1 MSRKESIGMGLD
13 PPTARRSTII
23 RRGKRNKLSNKKK
36 KRRLSC
42 GRVSPIAERFKLK
55 LKNCIGG
62 GVQHPEVH
70 VIKGRST
77 IINGHQTVIHIAFPI
92 KNDAHAFRSLSLIQ
106 MRKELLGANHHSRAF
121 LLPNGGYFSNVG
133 ATKLGSRAL
142 KALEYR
148 EAIGVAVLISTW
160 TYSQR
165 HPVDSSSLQQTIG
178 ELLKAGGQVEG
189 EIMDPYCWGKGYSLL
204 NSRGDLGALPQVNRE
219 EKRRVVLA
227 ALEKRLTHQG
237 NIEMMDFPMKKEEI
251 RKSRCDN
258 QQHIKSE
265 RDKIP
270 TDVKK
275 PTEPEFLSEG
285 PVLSTDEQMSEDS
298 DKTQSFD
305 FVADL
310 YGTLIKAYKI
320 ESEPKEN
327 IQEESKSEI
336 ASDQG
341 KAKKRGRKR
350 AVLND
355 SLNYQDSRKK
365 VDLHFKKTEHRMLS
379 KSFKQTEFK
388 RKGICGTMQK
398 GVVDFPLEN
407 RISFAYEQSP
417 ENSSKFKPSKFVSA
431 LERRLILARKIE
443 REPNT
448 QIFEHL

>member
-1 MSRKESIGMGLD
+1 MGLD

-23 RRGKRNKLSNKKK
+23 RRGKRSKLSNKKK

-42 GRVSPIAERFKLK
+42 GRVSQIAERFKLK

-62 GVQHPEVH
+62 GVQYPEVH

-77 IINGHQTVIHIAFPI
+77 IINDHRTVIHIAFPI

-106 MRKELLGANHHSRAF
+106 MRKELMGANHSRAF
-121 LLPNGGYFSNVG
+121 LLPNGGYFSNAG
-133 ATKLGSRAL
+133 AAKLGSRAL

-148 EAIGVAVLISTW
+148 EAIGVAVLISSWKYTH
-160 TYSQR
+160 R
-165 HPVDSSSLQQTIG
+165 HPVNSSSLQQTIV
-178 ELLKAGGQVEG
+178 ELLIAGGQVEG

-204 NSRGDLGALPQVNRE
+204 NSKGDPAALREVNKE

-237 NIEMMDFPMKKEEI
+237 KIDMIDFSKKKVEI
-251 RKSRCDN
+251 RKSRCDTLR
-258 QQHIKSE
+258 QMKLE

-270 TDVKK
+270 TVVKK
-275 PTEPEFLSEG
+275 LTEPEVPSEG

-305 FVADL
+305 FVANL

-327 IQEESKSEI
+327 IQEEIKNEI
-336 ASDQG
+336 ASDQEKG
-341 KAKKRGRKR
+341 KKRSRKR

-355 SLNYQDSRKK
+355 SLKYQDTRDK
-365 VDLHFKKTEHRMLS
+365 VHLHFKNTEQRMS
-379 KSFKQTEFK
+379 GKSCEQTESK
-388 RKGICGTMQK
+388 REGICGTLQK
-398 GVVDFPLEN
+398 AVADFPLEN
-407 RISFAYEQSP
+407 RSSSADEQLS
-417 ENSSKFKPSKFVSA
+417 ENGSKCKPSKFVSD
-431 LERRLILARKIE
+431 LERRLILASKIE
-443 REPNT
+443 LEPNA
-448 QIFEHL
+448 QIFEQL

>member
-1 MSRKESIGMGLD
+1 MGPN

-36 KRRLSC
+36 KRRLSF
-42 GRVSPIAERFKLK
+42 GRVSLIAERFKLK

-70 VIKGRST
+70 VIKGQST
-77 IINGHQTVIHIAFPI
+77 IINSHRTVIHIAFPI
-92 KNDAHAFRSLSLIQ
+92 KNDAHAFRALSLIQ
-106 MRKELLGANHHSRAF
+106 MRKELSGANHHSRAF
-121 LLPNGGYFSNVG
+121 LLPNGGYFSNAG
-133 ATKLGSRAL
+133 ATKSGSRAL
-142 KALEYR
+142 KTLEYR

-165 HPVDSSSLQQTIG
+165 HPVNSSSLQQTIG

-204 NSRGDLGALPQVNRE
+204 NSKDDLAALPEVNRE

-237 NIEMMDFPMKKEEI
+237 NLEMMDFPSKKEEM
-251 RKSRCDN
+251 RKSRCDTL
-258 QQHIKSE
+258 QHMKSG

-270 TDVKK
+270 TIVKK
-275 PTEPEFLSEG
+275 LTEPEFPSEDPALSR
-285 PVLSTDEQMSEDS
+285 DEPMSEDS

-327 IQEESKSEI
+327 IQEENKSEI
-336 ASDQG
+336 TSDQEKG
-341 KAKKRGRKR
+341 KKRSRKL

-355 SLNYQDSRKK
+355 SLHYQGSRKK
-365 VDLHFKKTEHRMLS
+365 VDLDFKKTDQRMRS
-379 KSFKQTEFK
+379 KTFGQTESK
-388 RKGICGTMQK
+388 REGIFGTLQK
-398 GVVDFPLEN
+398 GVADFALEN
-407 RISFAYEQSP
+407 RISSAHEQSP
-417 ENSSKFKPSKFVSA
+417 QNSSKSKFVSD

-443 REPNT
+443 REPRG